1 MLLGDRGVTVIL
13 QLLLQFLQ
21 ALRSSVDVFG
31 IELHRIRAVST
42 NALGSKV

>member
-13 QLLLQFLQ
+13 QLLQFLQ